1 MGKLKYLGL
10 ITLGVLV
17 LLTGCTESEEPFED
31 DPSQELPEQVTS
43 DIVENQEIIK
53 MAEEFINQ
61 LNEGDY
67 DRATENFDGGMNDAI
82 DAEGLEQLWLE
93 LENELGNFI
102 SQEFD
107 STSESEGYQIVF
119 ITGIFNDRD
128 ITFQVVFNENNEISG
143 FFLV

>member
-1 MGKLKYLGL
+1 MGKLKFLGL
-10 ITLGVLV
+10 LTLVVVVLF
-17 LLTGCTESEEPFED
+17 TGCTESDQPFED
-31 DPSQELPEQVTS
+31 DPSKELPEEVTS
-43 DIVENQEIIK
+43 DIVENEEIIN

-67 DRATENFDGGMNDAI
+67 DRATENFDSAMNDAI

-93 LENELGNFI
+93 IENDFGNLI

-107 STSESEGYQIVF
+107 TILESQGYKSVL